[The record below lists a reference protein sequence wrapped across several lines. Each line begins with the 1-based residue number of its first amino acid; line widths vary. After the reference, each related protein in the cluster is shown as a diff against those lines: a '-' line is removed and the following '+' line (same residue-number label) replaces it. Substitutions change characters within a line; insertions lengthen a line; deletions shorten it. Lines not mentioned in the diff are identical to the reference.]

1 MKKHR
6 TDRILAIDTEWTC
19 WDGDPP
25 PGMRPEMIEIGIVE
39 ADPSTLEIVRE
50 RSFLVRPVHSRVSQ
64 FSEELTGISEDLL
77 RSEGRPLPEVLRT
90 LAKVFGPS
98 RKAVVAWGD
107 DWGGIDAECRT
118 AGLVNPF
125 PRELALNFGL
135 IYAIAAG
142 CIERPALE
150 QAVEAEGLGFD
161 GRRHRAVPDASA
173 TMRVFLAFSARQRT
187 LPQPGWPTP

>member
-19 WDGDPP
+19 WDGEPP
-25 PGMRPEMIEIGIVE
+25 AGMRSELIEIGIVE

-50 RSFLVRPVHSRVSQ
+50 RSFLVRPLHSNVSPYC
-64 FSEELTGISEDLL
+64 EALTGISADLL
-77 RSEGRPLPEVLRT
+77 RTEGRPLPEVLRT
-90 LAKVFGPS
+90 LAKEFGPS
-98 RKAVVAWGD
+98 RKALVAWGD
-107 DWGGIDAECRT
+107 DWGGIDGECRA
-118 AGLVNPF
+118 AGLDNPF

-142 CIERPALE
+142 CLERPALE

-161 GRRHRAVPDASA
+161 GRQHRAVPDAMA
-173 TMRVFLAFSARQRT
+173 TMRLFLAFSARQRT
-187 LPQPGWPTP
+187 LPHPGSPSP

>member
-19 WDGDPP
+19 WEGEPP
-25 PGMRPEMIEIGIVE
+25 PGMRPELIELGIVE
-39 ADPSTLEIVRE
+39 ADPSTFEIVRE
-50 RSFLVRPVHSRVSQ
+50 RSFLVRPLHSRVSPFCEQ
-64 FSEELTGISEDLL
+64 LTGISEDLL
-77 RSEGRPLPEVLRT
+77 RSEGRPLHEVLRT
-90 LAKVFGPS
+90 VAKEFGPS

-107 DWGGIDAECRT
+107 DWGGIDGECRA

-142 CIERPALE
+142 CSERPGLE

-161 GRRHRAVPDASA
+161 GRPHRAVPDASA
-173 TMRVFLAFSARQRT
+173 TMRVFLAFSARQRA
-187 LPQPGWPTP
+187 LPQPGWPSP